1 MKIAI
6 IVNSLEKKGPV
17 IVAIELAKKLSAKF
31 HNVDVIYLKNKDN
44 AFKHNNINYIKF
56 SSQTF
61 FSLYEYDIVHSHSL
75 LPDMI
80 NALSCLYTW
89 IKKKN
94 VNRVSTIHNNIFSDL
109 NNEYGF
115 LKANIMKLAWSLSW
129 TLIQNKVCISKSMLS
144 SYDKLYLLKTGKWT
158 YVYNTVERP
167 MLSRTSVKDIKQIDI
182 LKKFKEQGKKII
194 GSCAVIT
201 ERKGLQ
207 YLINIAS
214 NLSDD
219 YIVIIVGDGPYKH
232 HLNQMINDN
241 NLQNVIL
248 FHKTNEA
255 HAYMK
260 LIDIYVMPSIS
271 EGFGLAAIEAIQ
283 SGCKLICSRIN
294 TFKELFGDNCLYFDL
309 DNNSE
314 LIEAIAEADAFNYTK
329 LREIV
334 NEKFNPEQFVKGY
347 LKAYLND

>member
-31 HNVDVIYLKNKDN
+31 NNVDVIYLKNKGN
-44 AFKHNNINYIKF
+44 AFKHHNINYIKF

-61 FSLYEYDIVHSHSL
+61 FSLYEYDVVHSHSL

-89 IKKKN
+89 RRKRN
-94 VNRVSTIHNNIFSDL
+94 ANTVSTIHNNIFSDL

-115 LKANIMKLAWSLSW
+115 LKANIMKLAWMLSW
-129 TLIQNKVCISKSMLS
+129 TLIQTKVCISKSMLS
-144 SYDKLYLLKTGKWT
+144 SYDQLNVFKTGKWT

-167 MLSRTSVKDIKQIDI
+167 MLSEASVKDIKQIDI
-182 LKKFKEQGKKII
+182 LKKLKENGKKII

-207 YLINIAS
+207 YLINSAR

-219 YIVIIVGDGPYKH
+219 YIVIIVGDGPYKQ
-232 HLNQMINDN
+232 HLNKIINDN
-241 NLQNVIL
+241 NIQNVIL
-248 FHKTNEA
+248 FDKTNEV
-255 HAYMK
+255 HAYMR
-260 LIDIYVMPSIS
+260 LIDIYAMPSIS

-283 SGCKLICSRIN
+283 TGCKLICSRIN

-309 DNNSE
+309 DNNLE
-314 LIEAIAEADAFNYTK
+314 LVEAIMKADAFNYTE
-329 LREIV
+329 LRKIV
-334 NEKFNPEQFVKGY
+334 DEKFNAEQFVKGY
-347 LKAYLND
+347 LKAYLDD